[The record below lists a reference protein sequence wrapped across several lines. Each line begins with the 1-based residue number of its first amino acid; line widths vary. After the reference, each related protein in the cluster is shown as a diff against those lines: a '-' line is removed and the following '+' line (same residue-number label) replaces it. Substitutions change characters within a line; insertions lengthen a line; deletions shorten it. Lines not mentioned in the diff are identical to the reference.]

1 MVCFLRCLDFQVMVG
16 LISILVKLFERFLSI
31 FLDVKWVREIEVDFL
46 KKEYVLFVVDDVYSN
61 LKILY
66 EFEEY
71 DKVSSEGVDYF
82 LVIYFK
88 VSKYQKLWDFVKCF
102 FVLFYGQVG
111 VECGFSINSEIMEY
125 NFM

>member
-1 MVCFLRCLDFQVMVG
+1 MVG
-16 LISILVKLFERFLSI
+16 LINILVKLFERFLGI

-46 KKEYVLFVVDDVYSN
+46 KKEYVLFFGDDVYGN

-71 DKVSSEGVDYF
+71 DKVSSECVDCF

-88 VSKYQKLWDFVKCF
+88 VSKY
-102 FVLFYGQVG
+102 
-111 VECGFSINSEIMEY
+111 
-125 NFM
+125 